1 MSTDAAPASEMPADV
16 FRPSRFCW
24 DGLDRAAAARLWE
37 ELVRWVD
44 WLRYRYE
51 VVEKIPPC
59 WYRHPRL
66 VEELTALMAAHRAA
80 YHQLHAEGKPGL
92 PYWTDMAA
100 WHTQYLRPF
109 LAIVRDFGIASCDIN
124 QCRKLD
130 APPHRPLAPELGEWI
145 DADLEQRREPPP
157 ADPAP
162 VEEPSIAPGEMNELM
177 VAGKARPARV
187 DEGEPAEC
195 FLVDDQWWTFDPDS
209 EEFVRNHD
217 MPDLSKPSEEELP

>member
-1 MSTDAAPASEMPADV
+1 MSIDAAPASEMPADV

-24 DGLDRAAAARLWE
+24 DGLDRASAARLWE

-51 VVEKIPPC
+51 IVEKIPPC

-80 YHQLHAEGKPGL
+80 YHQLHAEGKTGL

-109 LAIVRDFGIASCDIN
+109 LAIVRDCGVSSCTVN
-124 QCRKLD
+124 NCGKL
-130 APPHRPLAPELGEWI
+130 PIEYRPLPAQLGEWI
-145 DADLEQRREPPP
+145 DNDIAHRREPVPVEQEP
-157 ADPAP
+157 AADPVITA
-162 VEEPSIAPGEMNELM
+162 GEMNELM
-177 VAGKARPARV
+177 VAGRARPA
-187 DEGEPAEC
+187 DESAGEPSDC
-195 FLVDDQWWTFDPDS
+195 FEVDGEWWELDQERKVFVPGVLDS
-209 EEFVRNHD
+209 
-217 MPDLSKPSEEELP
+217 

>member
-1 MSTDAAPASEMPADV
+1 MSIDDIDVDQMRADV

-24 DGLDRAAAARLWE
+24 DSLDRVAAARLWD

-51 VVEKIPPC
+51 IIEKIPPC

-66 VEELTALMAAHRAA
+66 VEELTALMTAHRAA
-80 YHQLHAEGKPGL
+80 YTQIHAEGKTGR
-92 PYWTDMAA
+92 PYWPDMAS

-130 APPHRPLAPELGEWI
+130 APPYRGLPPELGDWI
-145 DADLEQRREPPP
+145 DTDLAQRREPAP
-157 ADPAP
+157 AAPGP
-162 VEEPSIAPGEMNELM
+162 VEEPSIAPGQMNELM
-177 VAGKARPARV
+177 IAGKARPARV
-187 DEGEPAEC
+187 DEGEP
-195 FLVDDQWWTFDPDS
+195 
-209 EEFVRNHD
+209 R
-217 MPDLSKPSEEELP
+217 